1 MLLGQ
6 FDAKLSAKN
15 QIAFPKSFRAVLG
28 SRLIVTKGLEG
39 YLIAVSEKNWK
50 TLLEG
55 TQNKPF
61 TNRDARETQRYL
73 LGNAS
78 FVQID
83 SRGRFVIA
91 EHLKKHA
98 GIKSDIIFAGIERFV
113 EIWDKDT
120 WEKHQTDLSTRVAT
134 IADKLTEKDLV

>member
-6 FDAKLSAKN
+6 YDAKLSAKN
-15 QIAFPKSFRAVLG
+15 QIAFPKSFREVLG

-78 FVQID
+78 FVRID

-113 EIWDKDT
+113 EIWDKQT
-120 WEKHQTDLSTRVAT
+120 WEKHQADLSTRVAT

>member
-6 FDAKLSAKN
+6 FDGKLSAKN
-15 QIAFPKSFRAVLG
+15 QIAFPKSFREVLG
-28 SRLIVTKGLEG
+28 SKLVVTKGLEG
-39 YLIAVSEKNWK
+39 YLIVVSEKNWK

-61 TNRDARETQRYL
+61 TNKDARETQRYL

-78 FVQID
+78 LVGID
-83 SRGRFVIA
+83 SRGRFVLA

-113 EIWDKDT
+113 EIWDKGA
-120 WEKHQTDLSTRVAT
+120 WEKHQAELSTRVAT